1 MFVQRTQEYGNW
13 FVNHAIMH
21 HGVFIDKC
29 GYNIWTARNHR
40 WEGAKGDPAY
50 RQVCGQRGR
59 NVTVALEV
67 SPVNGLVF
75 HSVYVGGMN
84 TRCFNDF
91 LAQTRQNLD
100 PTIFIYDG
108 APAYRNPAI
117 PATNTELEMPL
128 AYSPS

>member
-1 MFVQRTQEYGNW
+1 MD
-13 FVNHAIMH
+13 HAIMR

-40 WEGAKGDPAY
+40 REGAQGDPAY
-50 RQVCGQRGR
+50 RQLCGQRGR

-75 HSVYVGGMN
+75 HSAYVGGMN
-84 TRCFNDF
+84 ARRFNDF

-100 PTIFIYDG
+100 PARRLSSFTTVRQHIE
-108 APAYRNPAI
+108 I
-117 PATNTELEMPL
+117 PPFPQPILSWKCSWPTAHSLT
-128 AYSPS
+128 